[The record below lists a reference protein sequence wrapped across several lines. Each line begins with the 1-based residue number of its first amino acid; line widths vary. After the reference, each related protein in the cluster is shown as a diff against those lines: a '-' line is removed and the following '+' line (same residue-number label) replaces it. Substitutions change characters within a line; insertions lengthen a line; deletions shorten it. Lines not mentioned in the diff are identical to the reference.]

1 MIKINGREWNTLE
14 EALRYKTG
22 HDTYPKEMVA
32 QIGSP
37 EACGWY
43 DAERE
48 YEQKQDNMR
57 ERDDADNP

>member
-14 EALRYKTG
+14 EALRYKQG
-22 HDTYPKEMVA
+22 YDTYPKEMVA

-48 YEQKQDNMR
+48 YEQKR
-57 ERDDADNP
+57 ERNDESDNS